1 MHSVFDIFKVL
12 WSMHPH
18 RFWTIWTTT
27 LGAAVVYV
35 TSVFKQATTP
45 PGVAARLD
53 LTILSPKPRTRRIGL
68 SLMWLT
74 LFLAIYI
81 GVILVGEDFADHDD
95 SLFILTT
102 LKGHDFGLTIWP
114 INGRFFPFALM
125 EFNLVRHFTHTD
137 LGYHVLPVLQVL
149 VFSGIL
155 ILIGDLNI
163 AASAFLTVLIL
174 VTPSILFSFST
185 LGFEERNVLFF
196 LLVLV
201 LSMVRF
207 EQTQSVGWAMLAVVS
222 TQIMLYYKE
231 TAFLLVL
238 GFAGGRLVLR
248 CIQGEDT
255 GWNHDRLWDREARL
269 DWCLVSLAGLFLVCY
284 FTVLGVHANLNYVY
298 EHREPMKD
306 IVSRYLSLDLM
317 AWVFVVVTLWRVYRI
332 LNRRVAPSVLWD
344 GLAFGGVCFFMGYLY
359 LRIFTI
365 YYLAPTD
372 LIAVLYLGRRVI
384 VSWKGMQLWT
394 RAATTIVTLAILFQS
409 TLLSTFVVFERKNAV
424 RAKVEMASVIER
436 QYRQLPA
443 PHLRLFFPFSHP
455 YSIMEFAYYLSY
467 RNIPLDDIFLATR
480 KVAKDSLCVS
490 YRRLVC
496 HAASRPSP
504 GDLVIVFP
512 DDEVFFTEPSTYR
525 EGGAL
530 LFSYEP
536 RPSLP
541 QWLYSVVGSL
551 PLARTKYTHIARPNR
566 WVSASMTVWKG
577 ETTPHLAGQ
586 VPASISESPLPAG
599 GKLSRAVNDS
609 W

>member
-1 MHSVFDIFKVL
+1 
-12 WSMHPH
+12 MHPH

-27 LGAAVVYV
+27 LGAALVYV
-35 TSVFKQATTP
+35 TSVFKQATTT
-45 PGVAARLD
+45 PGAAAQLD
-53 LTILSPKPRTRRIGL
+53 LTRLSPKPRTRRIGL

-149 VFSGIL
+149 IFSGIL

-248 CIQGEDT
+248 CIQGEEK

-284 FTVLGVHANLNYVY
+284 FAVLGVHANLNYVY

-317 AWVFVVVTLWRVYRI
+317 AWVFVGVTLWRVYRI

-359 LRIFTI
+359 LRIFSI

-372 LIAVLYLGRRVI
+372 LIAVLYLGRLVI
-384 VSWKGMQLWT
+384 VSWKGMQSWT

-409 TLLSTFVVFERKNAV
+409 TLLSTFVVFERKNTV

-467 RNIPLDDIFLATR
+467 RNIPPDDIFLATR
-480 KVAKDSLCVS
+480 RVAKDSLCVS

-496 HAASRPSP
+496 HEASHPSP

-512 DDEVFFTEPSTYR
+512 DDEVSFTEPSTYR
-525 EGGAL
+525 EGGAV

-541 QWLYSVVGSL
+541 QWLYSVVSSL

-577 ETTPHLAGQ
+577 ETMPHLADQG
-586 VPASISESPLPAG
+586 PASISESPLPAG